1 MIISR
6 YNYYVYVLA
15 FMYLPSR
22 FAAKGF
28 YHNCFWNICNK
39 EIIIVSPIYLLIIGG
54 ARDQIGMVRFEDDA
68 DSLEEEIDH

>member
-1 MIISR
+1 VCVCVRHFYR

-22 FAAKGF
+22 FAAKG
-28 YHNCFWNICNK
+28 
-39 EIIIVSPIYLLIIGG
+39 G
-54 ARDQIGMVRFEDDA
+54 APDQIGMVRFEDDA